1 MYIDKYLYIS
11 IYIEL
16 SIIYREIKDIKDIRD
31 IKNIKDIKLY

>member
-16 SIIYREIKDIKDIRD
+16 SIIYIEIKDIKDITD
-31 IKNIKDIKLY
+31 IKDIKLY